1 MSSKGNIRFS
11 KELLENLK
19 KVIGASSYNYIE
31 PDKNVNYSLPI
42 VIPSEKLNEQK
53 QKNCDKGKRNAVQ
66 QDHVAKKEKKVD
78 DKINVPVISCAE
90 DLSGKLVEHL
100 CVLDSEEEE
109 KRWVKGVVLE
119 EYGKTNYLI
128 KYHEREDRLFSR
140 NLFADCKNNKL
151 KNLFVSYKD
160 FISASIKHMYE
171 DSKSKENI
179 WWDAEV
185 VDVDMDSADMDN
197 PDFFI
202 IYKDRSDAS

>member
-1 MSSKGNIRFS
+1 MHRH
-11 KELLENLK
+11 
-19 KVIGASSYNYIE
+19 NYIE

-53 QKNCDKGKRNAVQ
+53 QKICDKGKRNAAQ
-66 QDHVAKKEKKVD
+66 QDYVAKKKKKLD

-119 EYGKTNYLI
+119 KYGKTNYLI
-128 KYHEREDRLFSR
+128 KYHEREDRVFSR
-140 NLFADCKNNKL
+140 NLFADYKNNKL
-151 KNLFVSYKD
+151 KILSVSYKD
-160 FISASIKHMYE
+160 FIGASIKHMYE
-171 DSKSKENI
+171 DSNSKENI

-185 VDVDMDSADMDN
+185 VDVDRIVLTWITPIFLSYTKILQMTS
-197 PDFFI
+197 
-202 IYKDRSDAS
+202 